1 VEIPG
6 FCSDVARYI
15 SGAAEGRTRERRVV
29 AVSFLLFN
37 PSLHDQAKVN
47 QQVTPQKTVNLALQ
61 GVGSHGAFTWGV
73 LDRLLEDERICFDG
87 ISATSAGAVNAV
99 VLACGLAAGG
109 REKAKTALQKYWQ
122 RLSEM
127 TSGGIF
133 QPSVLDQMSGN
144 FGLDLSPGFMF
155 VDALSHFFSPYELNP
170 IKYNPFKELL
180 DEVVDFEL
188 VRRQKLVKLF
198 LCATN
203 VRTGKVKIFGSDE
216 LTADHVVASSCQPI
230 MMHAV
235 EIEGEFYWDGGFM
248 GNPAIFPVIY
258 ACEARDIVLVHLT
271 PTDRPET
278 PMTATAIY
286 SRMQEI
292 AFNSSLMREMRA
304 IAFVTDLIDSG
315 KMADG
320 KRMLIHEI
328 DGEDV
333 IGTLSNSSKLNGNWG
348 FLSYLHN
355 AGRERADQWLAAN
368 FDRIGVETTV
378 DMRARYL

>member
-1 VEIPG
+1 MPQ
-6 FCSDVARYI
+6 AP
-15 SGAAEGRTRERRVV
+15 
-29 AVSFLLFN
+29 LLLDHR
-37 PSLHDQAKVN
+37 LHDETKISSQIAH
-47 QQVTPQKTVNLALQ
+47 QKTVNLALQ

-73 LDRLLEDERICFDG
+73 LDRLLEDERLSFDG

-99 VLACGLAAGG
+99 VLAYGLAAGG
-109 REKAKTALQKYWQ
+109 REQAKAALRTYWQ

-127 TSGGIF
+127 TSTGIF
-133 QPSVLDQMSGN
+133 QPSVLDQISGN

-170 IKYNPFKELL
+170 LKYNPFKDLL

-188 VRRQKLVKLF
+188 LRRQKLIKLF

-203 VRTGKVKIFGSDE
+203 VRSGKVKIFSSDE
-216 LTADHVVASSCQPI
+216 LRADHVVASSCQPI

-235 EIEGEFYWDGGFM
+235 EIDGEYYWDGGFM

-271 PTDRPET
+271 PTERPGT

-286 SRMQEI
+286 SRMQEV

-304 IAFVTDLIDSG
+304 VAFVTDLIDSG

-320 KRMLIHEI
+320 KRMLIHAI

-333 IGTLSNSSKLNGNWG
+333 IATLSNSSKLNGNWG
-348 FLSYLHN
+348 FLTYLHKT
-355 AGRERADQWLAAN
+355 GRERADQWLKAN